1 MPTAQITRTETTVT
15 VREVTTKRDLH
26 RFVDYPNQLYKD
38 SPYFVPAMFADD
50 VDDWD
55 KKKNPAFDY
64 CESRCWIAERN
75 GEMVGRIGAILSH
88 KSNTTWSTNRMRFTQ
103 VDFID
108 DPAVAD
114 ALFATVE
121 AWAQEKGCTQ
131 VHGPLGWC
139 DLDRE
144 GMLVEGFDRRSMF
157 ITYYNHPYYNDH
169 LARLGYRKD
178 TDWIEY
184 KLHVPAEDS
193 AVAQKLHRIAEHVKK
208 SRHLRTVKIRTHL
221 DFIPI
226 VPKVFRLINLAY
238 APLYSTVEL
247 SDKQVKK
254 YSTKFLPMLSPN
266 TSCFVKNEEGEL
278 VAFGVCVPSL
288 ARSMQRSRGRFLPFG
303 WVGVLRDLMKN
314 DTVDLLLIAVRP
326 DLQGAGINAIILD
339 EMIRR
344 ARKIG
349 IRYAETGPMLETNEK
364 VLAQWKLFDKDQ
376 HKRRR
381 CYVKDIGEN
390 AQ

>member
-1 MPTAQITRTETTVT
+1 MPTAQMIRTATTVT
-15 VREVTTKRDLH
+15 VREVTTKRDLR
-26 RFVDYPNQLYKD
+26 RFVDFPNQLYKD
-38 SPYFVPAMFADD
+38 SPYFVPAMFGDD

-64 CESRCWIAERN
+64 CESRCWLAERD
-75 GEMVGRIGAILSH
+75 GEIVGRIGAILSH
-88 KSNTTWSTNRMRFTQ
+88 KSNATWGTNRMRFTQ

-108 DPAVAD
+108 DPTVSD

-121 AWAQEKGCTQ
+121 TWAHEKGCTQ

-144 GMLVEGFDRRSMF
+144 GMLVEGYDRRSMF

-169 LARLGYRKD
+169 LTRLGYRKD

-184 KLHVPAEDS
+184 KLHLPDEDS
-193 AVAQKLHRIAEHVKK
+193 DLAKKLHRIAEHVKK
-208 SRHLRTVKIRTHL
+208 SRKLHAVKIRTHL

-226 VPKVFRLINLAY
+226 IPKVFRLINLAY

-254 YSTKFLPMLSPN
+254 YSAKFLPMLSPN
-266 TSCFVKNEEGEL
+266 TTCFVKNEQGEL
-278 VAFGVCVPSL
+278 VAFGVCVASL
-288 ARSMQRSRGRFLPFG
+288 ARAMQQSRGRFLPFG
-303 WVGVLRDLMKN
+303 WVGVLRDLWKN

-339 EMIRR
+339 EMMKRV
-344 ARKIG
+344 RKLG
-349 IRYAETGPMLETNEK
+349 IRYAETGPMLETNSK
-364 VLAQWKLFDKDQ
+364 ILAQWKMFDKEQ

-381 CYVKDIGEN
+381 CYVKDIEE
-390 AQ
+390 